1 MRAFFAALDV
11 LPGWL
16 WAVLCA
22 GAISSAAV
30 SGYRLQAARLAHQV
44 TRADHATAMA
54 AAHAAQ
60 AAEESRRRQTEQEL
74 TDAQEAH
81 ARELAAVHLNR
92 DRDRAAGAAVAQ
104 RVRNTA
110 RAAAE
115 LAGSVC
121 ADPAAA
127 RLRASAADAARMLAE
142 LRERADDRAGI
153 LARAADDAHLAGL
166 ACQRR
171 YDEAR
176 EALKAAPN

>member
-1 MRAFFAALDV
+1 MRRGEGVRALAAL
-11 LPGWL
+11 LAL
-16 WAVLCA
+16 ALL
-22 GAISSAAV
+22 GALATTWHTHSS
-30 SGYRLQAARLAHQV
+30 LQAERLAHQ
-44 TRADHATAMA
+44 TTKADHATAMA

-60 AAEESRRRQTEQEL
+60 AAEESLRRKTEQDL

-115 LAGSVC
+115 LAGQVC
-121 ADPAAA
+121 ADSTAAQ
-127 RLRASAADAARMLAE
+127 LRASAAEAARMLAE
-142 LRERADDRAGI
+142 LRERADDRAGS
-153 LARAADDAHLAGL
+153 LARVADDAHLAGL
-166 ACQRR
+166 ACERR

-176 EALKAAPN
+176 EALRVAP

>member
-1 MRAFFAALDV
+1 MRALAAILA
-11 LPGWL
+11 LAL
-16 WAVLCA
+16 L
-22 GAISSAAV
+22 GALTLTWHTHS
-30 SGYRLQAARLAHQV
+30 RLQAERLAHQV

-60 AAEESRRRQTEQEL
+60 AAEESSRRKTEQEL

-92 DRDRAAGAAVAQ
+92 DRDRAAGAAVAD

-115 LAGSVC
+115 LAGQVC
-121 ADPAAA
+121 ADSATA

-153 LARAADDAHLAGL
+153 LARVADDAHLAGL
-166 ACQRR
+166 ACARR

-176 EALKAAPN
+176 EALKVMTN